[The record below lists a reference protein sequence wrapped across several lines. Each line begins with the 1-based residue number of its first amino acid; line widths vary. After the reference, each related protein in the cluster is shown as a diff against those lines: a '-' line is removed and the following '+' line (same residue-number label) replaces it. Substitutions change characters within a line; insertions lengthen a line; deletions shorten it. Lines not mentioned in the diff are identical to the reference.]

1 MWDLILNPFITLLT
15 LLYSILGQNVVL
27 SIAVFTVLIRLAI
40 LPLTAQQQRS
50 AKRMQE
56 LQPELKK
63 LQDKHKDDRE
73 KLAQEQMALY
83 REHGVNPFGGCFP
96 LLIQFPI
103 LIGLYQAIIFTL
115 AATPFQ
121 LLDLSGRFLLP
132 GLDHLVPLENLW
144 LGMDLSQP
152 PTNNPT
158 WALALPVLVLVTT
171 WAQSK
176 LTVTPTPQTGS
187 DGRPSQAQAMTQSMT
202 TIMPLMFGFF
212 SLSFSVGL
220 SIYFVISNIIGIIQY
235 SLMGQS
241 KLDMRKLLRR
251 GAPAVA
257 IDRADTPPPAQ
268 VAPRSESRRRRAAEG
283 GKSKRRT
290 KSRNR

>member
-1 MWDLILNPFITLLT
+1 
-15 LLYSILGQNVVL
+15 
-27 SIAVFTVLIRLAI
+27 
-40 LPLTAQQQRS
+40 
-50 AKRMQE
+50 
-56 LQPELKK
+56 
-63 LQDKHKDDRE
+63 
-73 KLAQEQMALY
+73 
-83 REHGVNPFGGCFP
+83 
-96 LLIQFPI
+96 
-103 LIGLYQAIIFTL
+103 
-115 AATPFQ
+115 
-121 LLDLSGRFLLP
+121 
-132 GLDHLVPLENLW
+132 
-144 LGMDLSQP
+144 
-152 PTNNPT
+152 
-158 WALALPVLVLVTT
+158 VLVLVTT
-171 WAQSK
+171 WAHSK

-241 KLDMRKLLRR
+241 KLDMRTLLRR

-257 IDRADTPPPAQ
+257 IDRADTLPPSQ

>member
-251 GAPAVA
+251 GAPAA
-257 IDRADTPPPAQ
+257 ATDRADTPPPAQ

-283 GKSKRRT
+283 GRSKRRT